1 MVKRSFADD
10 YGEGAHPRILEAL
23 ARTNLS
29 QQPGY
34 GNDEFCDKARTLIRE
49 SIGVDDASVFF
60 VTGGTPANLISIAS
74 CLRPHEAVIAATSGH
89 ISSKEAGAIEATG
102 HKVILA
108 PATNGKLTPKSI
120 QVAVDQNSMFPHNV
134 KPRMVY
140 ISNATETGT
149 IYTKQELEV
158 LADLCKSLRLIL
170 FMDGARLA
178 AALTSSAND
187 MSLRDIYDLTDM
199 FWIGGTKVGA
209 LLGEA
214 VVVKDKNIAAEF
226 PYHMKQHG
234 SLLAKGRVLG
244 IQFTELFRDGL
255 IFDLARHANNMA
267 AVMSSHFV
275 KAGVKLQ
282 ATTETN
288 QVFPILPKTVVD
300 ALQKDFVFYIWE
312 QLPDDKVVIRLLTS
326 WATNLEHV
334 EELNACVSQLAGST
348 RKRRRT
354 MTKQGHDDGSQG
366 TVDIFEEENLARK
379 SR

>member
-1 MVKRSFADD
+1 MAGSLSFLSCVDPRRNAVPRVMVKRSFADD

-23 ARTNLS
+23 ARSNLS

-34 GNDEFCDKARTLIRE
+34 GNDEFCTQARSLIRE
-49 SIGVDDASVFF
+49 SIGVEDASVFF

-108 PATNGKLTPKSI
+108 PGTNGKLTPKAV
-120 QVAVDQNSMFPHNV
+120 QVAVNQNSMFPHNP

-149 IYTKQELEV
+149 VYTKRELEV
-158 LADLCKSLRLIL
+158 LADLCKCLNLIL

-178 AALTSSAND
+178 VALTSPAND
-187 MSLRDIYDLTDM
+187 MSLQDIYNLTDM
-199 FWIGGTKVGA
+199 FWIGGTKMGA

-214 VVVKDKNIAAEF
+214 VVIKDKTVADEF
-226 PYHMKQHG
+226 PYHMKQRG

-244 IQFTELFRDGL
+244 IQFAELFQDEL
-255 IFDLARHANNMA
+255 IFDLAKHANKMA
-267 AVMSSHFV
+267 AEISSHFV
-275 KAGVKLQ
+275 KVGVKLQ

-288 QVFPILPKTVVD
+288 HVFPILSQRVVE
-300 ALQKDFVFYIWE
+300 ALQKDFVFHTWE
-312 QLPDDKVVIRLLTS
+312 QLPDGQVVIRLLTS
-326 WATNLEHV
+326 WATRV
-334 EELNACVSQLAGST
+334 EDVQALKVRVSQLVGST
-348 RKRRRT
+348 T
-354 MTKQGHDDGSQG
+354 NGITS
-366 TVDIFEEENLARK
+366 
-379 SR
+379 

>member
-34 GNDEFCDKARTLIRE
+34 GNDEFCEKAKSLIRE
-49 SIGVDDASVFF
+49 SIGVEDASVFF

-102 HKVILA
+102 HKVILV
-108 PATNGKLTPKSI
+108 PATNGKLTPKAI
-120 QVAVDQNSMFPHNV
+120 QAAINQNSMFPHNA

-149 IYTKQELEV
+149 VYTRQELEV
-158 LADLCKSLRLIL
+158 LVDLCKRLDLIL

-178 AALTSSAND
+178 AALTSPVND
-187 MSLRDIYDLTDM
+187 MSLQDIYNLTDM

-214 VVVKDKNIAAEF
+214 VVIKDKTVAAEF
-226 PYHMKQHG
+226 PYHMKQRG

-244 IQFTELFRDGL
+244 IQFTELFHDEL
-255 IFDLARHANNMA
+255 IFDLAKHANRMA
-267 AVMSSHFV
+267 ADISSHFV
-275 KAGVKLQ
+275 KVGVKLQ

-288 QVFPILPKTVVD
+288 QVFPVLPQAVVE
-300 ALQKDFVFYIWE
+300 ALEKDFVFHTWE
-312 QLPDDKVVIRLLTS
+312 QLPDDQVVIRLLTS
-326 WATNLEHV
+326 WATKVENVQELE
-334 EELNACVSQLAGST
+334 ARVSQLMGST
-348 RKRRRT
+348 PN
-354 MTKQGHDDGSQG
+354 G
-366 TVDIFEEENLARK
+366 VAP
-379 SR
+379 